1 MKICFVV
8 QRYGEEV
15 NGGAEAY
22 ARQVAE
28 HMVSL
33 GGHTVDC
40 ATTKAI
46 DYVTWKNEY
55 TSDEEVLNGVTVHRF
70 PTVAERVSSVFNKLS
85 DKVLTSPSSVAEQ
98 EEWMR
103 LQGPECP
110 ALVDWVAAHADDY
123 DCFVFVC
130 YLYYTTYFALPKVAS
145 KAVFIPTAHEERP
158 IHLDIFASMFKLPAA
173 FYYNTPEEK
182 ELTCRLFPSA
192 AGKPD
197 NDGRGGVGV
206 EIPNGV
212 DADAFKAK
220 YGLDHFILYVGRIDE
235 NKCCPELFRYF
246 TEYKKRNPG
255 SDLKLVLMGKEIVE
269 IPKREDI
276 VSLGFVDEWDKFS
289 GMAAA
294 EFFILPS
301 KYESL
306 SIVVLESMSLCK
318 PVLVNGLCPV
328 LKGHCVK
335 SNGGL
340 YYTDYYEFEGC
351 VNYMLSH
358 PDEMRIMGEG
368 GRRYIDENYTWSEIV
383 KGYERLIGQ
392 ITG

>member
-33 GGHTVDC
+33 GYHEVDC
-40 ATTKAI
+40 ATTKAV

-55 TSDEEVLNGVTVHRF
+55 EADEEVLNGVLVHRF
-70 PTVAERVSSVFNKLS
+70 PTVAERNSAVFNKLS
-85 DKVLTSPSSVAEQ
+85 DKVLTSPTSVKEQ

-110 ALVDWVAAHADDY
+110 ALTDWVEAHADDY

-158 IHLDIFASMFKLPAA
+158 IHLDIFAHMFTLPAA

-192 AGKPD
+192 SGKPD

-206 EIPNGV
+206 EIPDGV

-220 YGLDHFILYVGRIDE
+220 YNLDNFILYVGRIDE

-255 SDLKLVLMGKEIVE
+255 SDLKLVLMGKEIVP
-269 IPKREDI
+269 IPKRDDI
-276 VSLGFVDEWDKFS
+276 ISLGFVDEWDKFS
-289 GMAAA
+289 GMAASR
-294 EFFILPS
+294 FFILPS

-358 PDEMRIMGEG
+358 PEEMAVMGVN

-383 KGYERLIGQ
+383 KGYERLIAE
-392 ITG
+392 I

>member
-1 MKICFVV
+1 MRICFVV

-33 GGHTVDC
+33 GGHEVEC

-55 TSDEEVLNGVTVHRF
+55 EADEEVLNGVLIHRF
-70 PTVAERVSSVFNKLS
+70 PTVAERISAVFNKLS
-85 DKVLTSPSSVAEQ
+85 DKVLTSPTTVAEQ

-103 LQGPECP
+103 LQGPESP
-110 ALVDWVAAHADDY
+110 ALVEWVEAHADDY

-158 IHLDIFASMFKLPAA
+158 IHLDIFAQMFKLPAA

-192 AGKPD
+192 SDKPD

-206 EIPNGV
+206 EIPEGV
-212 DADAFKAK
+212 DASAFKAK
-220 YGLDHFILYVGRIDE
+220 YKLDRFILYVGRIDE

-246 TEYKKRNPG
+246 IEYKKRNPT

-269 IPKREDI
+269 IPKRPDI
-276 VSLGFVDEWDKFS
+276 ISLGFVDELDKFS

-294 EFFILPS
+294 EFFVLPS

-328 LKGHCVK
+328 LRGHCLK

-351 VNYMLSH
+351 VNYMLEH
-358 PDEMRIMGEG
+358 PEEMSAMGRN

-383 KGYERLIGQ
+383 KGYERLIEQ
-392 ITG
+392 I